1 MEAAMNRTILVVD
14 DEPDVRKFLSAVLAR
29 RGYKVVTAAD
39 GREAYDSVERS
50 RPELIILDLQ
60 MPNQTGTDFFRR
72 LSRDKQFASI
82 PVIVVSG
89 LAGRHL
95 AVREPFAVFDKPI
108 DPDEFGETVDR
119 ALGVVQA

>member
-1 MEAAMNRTILVVD
+1 MNRTILVVD

-39 GREAYDSVERS
+39 GREAYESVERS

-72 LSRDKQFASI
+72 LSRDKQFSSI